1 MSKFDSLYRKFLLTK
16 FFTKG
21 WGKPEHMR
29 RIMALRRT
37 IAADRDTAVAIAN
50 PDAHPVTITREEVK
64 RDHRI
69 VEGHFS
75 SPAQPQLKNLLP
87 PESEKAYFQMVLPR
101 DDFLAGG
108 ANRAGRRPLCIQY
121 AGTGD
126 HFFYRR
132 RHLMALPLL
141 RERGV
146 ASVLLENPFY
156 GLRKPAAQLRSSLR
170 NVTDM
175 FVMGACLM
183 LESIVLA
190 DYCEKCGYDP
200 VVLHGISMGGH
211 MAALSATVMP
221 RPVGV
226 VPCLAWTSASL
237 TFTEGV
243 LADAI
248 PWDLLSKQLIARTE
262 YGDQIQT
269 WVRSED
275 NKFTPPANFDFTH
288 WDESDDGK
296 GGKTDEEEE
305 EEDSNASAVWQAIRP
320 GPLVREGISPS
331 AIRFMRGI
339 MDECTHLRNFSV
351 PVDPELAIVVLAEKD
366 AYQPRKGIT
375 SIPDI
380 WPGSET
386 RFIDNRGHV
395 VSYLTKQDVFRGA
408 IYDVIDKI
416 GEKYSEHKHTL

>member
-1 MSKFDSLYRKFLLTK
+1 MSKC
-16 FFTKG
+16 
-21 WGKPEHMR
+21 
-29 RIMALRRT
+29 
-37 IAADRDTAVAIAN
+37 
-50 PDAHPVTITREEVK
+50 
-64 RDHRI
+64 
-69 VEGHFS
+69 
-75 SPAQPQLKNLLP
+75 AQP
-87 PESEKAYFQMVLPR
+87 
-101 DDFLAGG
+101 
-108 ANRAGRRPLCIQY
+108 QY

-141 RERGV
+141 GERGV
-146 ASVLLENPFY
+146 ASLLLENPFY

-190 DYCEKCGYDP
+190 DFCEKCGYDP

-211 MAALSATVMP
+211 TAALSATVLP

-248 PWDLLSKQLIARTE
+248 PWGLLDKQLVTRAE
-262 YGDQIQT
+262 YSDQIQA

-275 NKFTPPANFDFTH
+275 NKFTPPATFNFTH
-288 WDESDDGK
+288 WDEG
-296 GGKTDEEEE
+296 EEGHVRAG
-305 EEDSNASAVWQAIRP
+305 EEDDDSSVSPVWQALRP
-320 GPLVREGISPS
+320 GPPLARSGISPS

-339 MDECTHLRNFSV
+339 MDECTHLRNFAI

-366 AYQPRKGIT
+366 AYQPRKGIS
-375 SIPDI
+375 SIPEI
-380 WPGSET
+380 WPGS
-386 RFIDNRGHV
+386 RIRSIDNCGHV
-395 VSYLTKQDVFRGA
+395 VSYLTKQNIFREA

-416 GEKYSEHKHTL
+416 SEKYCGQDS